1 MAVLIEAIS
10 VVVLRTAI
18 NRFYVGGWSAF
29 VDDCPNETL
38 CFDDYLAR
46 VGFMAPADADA
57 FVTRLANRGIPS
69 NANSQACNFLVV
81 DQVKGPTRSCPW
93 IRVMVYE
100 HDDIKIVCAALANAK
115 DTRLVVPEGWE
126 YDASISKFGRRFEKG
141 HLDDTV
147 KFLGREDG
155 VDLYLD
161 LITGKPAG
169 AARVLVDGAG
179 DKSERLELDDIC
191 QEARL
196 LEKLLPIVDETETVR
211 ILHRFA
217 NELLPRML
225 DVLKGECKESAL
237 AYYTKGLLLRI
248 LDGDVEAL
256 EQFVKA
262 NELEGGN
269 IMTVLELAQC
279 QQRLGNA
286 DKALKYAHEA
296 VELDPLRSETWCV
309 LASAENACGHHEEAR
324 TAIDEALLLAPD
336 DPACLKLRDQLAG
349 NSFGNE

>member
-10 VVVLRTAI
+10 VVVLRSAI
-18 NRFYVGGWSAF
+18 NRFYTGGWSAF

-57 FVTRLANRGIPS
+57 FVTRLANRGIRS
-69 NANSQACNFLVV
+69 NANSQACNLVVV

-93 IRVMVYE
+93 LCVRVYE
-100 HDDIKIVCAALANAK
+100 RGDMKIVCAALANAK
-115 DTRLVVPEGWE
+115 DTRLEVPEGWK
-126 YDASISKFGRRFEKG
+126 YDASISKLGRRFDKG

-147 KFLGREDG
+147 KFLRREDG

-161 LITGKPAG
+161 LVTGKPAG

-179 DKSERLELDDIC
+179 VKSQRLELNDIC
-191 QEARL
+191 QEARR
-196 LEKLLPIVDETETVR
+196 LEKLLPMVDVTETAR

-217 NELLPRML
+217 DELLPRML

-269 IMTVLELAQC
+269 ITTVLELAQC

-286 DKALKYAHEA
+286 DKALKYAREA
-296 VELDPLRSETWCV
+296 AQLDPLRSDAWCV
-309 LASAENACGHHEEAR
+309 LATAENASGNHDEAR
-324 TAIDEALLLAPD
+324 KAIDEALLL
-336 DPACLKLRDQLAG
+336 DPHNPVCLKLCDQFVG
-349 NSFGNE
+349 KSFGNE